1 MNASH
6 LNAAML
12 TFIGTKQVRAV
23 PMNRRDYNLY
33 RGWEVP
39 ADEDPSDHGY
49 LVEYLDGGK
58 ANHPAH
64 AGYISWSPSDVF
76 ERAYRAIP
84 AAAEG
89 LPPYQARV
97 VIEHASTLERFGKL
111 TAFIASPA
119 FAEVPRDEQE
129 RMKWQAQLMSGLV
142 ECLSARIANFA
153 PPAET

>member
-1 MNASH
+1 MTPSH

-39 ADEDPSDHGY
+39 ADEDPNDLGY

-64 AGYISWSPSDVF
+64 AGYISWSPADVF
-76 ERAYRAIP
+76 DRAYRAIP
-84 AAAEG
+84 AMAEG

-111 TAFIASPA
+111 QQFIFSPA
-119 FAEVPRDEQE
+119 FTDVPHEE
-129 RMKWQAQLMSGLV
+129 RERLKHQLQLMSALV
-142 ECLSARIANFA
+142 EVLGARIEYFTQ
-153 PPAET
+153 PAET